1 LSDAAEKVLPSEHG
15 EEVNSPSA
23 LAAWAVRGMLPDEL
37 KDRAAGIAR
46 RVEGI
51 IRAERAV
58 DSNAPDRATL
68 RPNTL
73 KELRQS
79 ATMIRRWLPDSFPA
93 NENGQ
98 VHFVRCVMESVAAVI
113 EQACT
118 EYGVD
123 AGLVAPA
130 ATIRLTKAERQ
141 SGLSRQR
148 AAEGLI
154 AQLPNDHDGRNTWL
168 MNYGVG
174 DEAKALREQR
184 GLAFDERH
192 QAAETVS

>member
-1 LSDAAEKVLPSEHG
+1 LSEATEQVLPSEIG
-15 EEVNSPSA
+15 EEVNSPAA
-23 LAAWAVRGMLPDEL
+23 LAAWAIKGMLPDEM
-37 KDRAAGIAR
+37 KARGVGIAA

-51 IRAERAV
+51 IRAERAI

-93 NENGQ
+93 NEKGQ

-113 EQACT
+113 EQACK

-123 AGLVAPA
+123 AGLVAPT

-141 SGLSRQR
+141 SRLTRQR
-148 AAEGLI
+148 AAEHLI
-154 AQLPNDHDGRNTWL
+154 AQLPADHDGRNTWL
-168 MNYGVG
+168 LNYGVEE
-174 DEAKALREQR
+174 EAQHLRSAR
-184 GLAFDERH
+184 GIAFDDAH
-192 QAAETVS
+192 QAAVTS

>member
-1 LSDAAEKVLPSEHG
+1 MSETTEKVLPSENG
-15 EEVNSPSA
+15 EEVNSPAA
-23 LAAWAVRGMLPDEL
+23 LAAWAVRGMLPDEM
-37 KDRAAGIAR
+37 KARATGIAA

-68 RPNTL
+68 RSNTL

-93 NENGQ
+93 NEAGQ

-123 AGLVAPA
+123 AGLVAPS

-141 SGLSRQR
+141 SGLNRQR
-148 AAEGLI
+148 AAEGLV
-154 AQLPNDHDGRNTWL
+154 AQLPKDHDGRNTWL
-168 MNYGVG
+168 MNFGTG
-174 DEAKALREQR
+174 EEAQALRRAR
-184 GLAFDERH
+184 GLVFDERH
-192 QAAETVS
+192 QAVVAS